1 MEQTYKIGEAATLLN
16 LKTYVLRFW
25 ETEFPQIAPLRTEK
39 GQRLY
44 RAKDIELLE
53 RIRYLL
59 HEQGL
64 TIDGARKILDSHE
77 AEAFIPTSP
86 IAANM
91 PSPMEPHKHSP
102 DHAASWPPHH
112 SAPSPKALPSDT
124 TQAYSPGSPGSPDA
138 PDSPDSLSSP
148 DSPSSP
154 CIPDARGTS
163 DKRTTGEAWHGTPQ
177 GTQPVSL
184 KSGVLGHAPQNS
196 PESDSGFSH
205 APLAPLGQPK
215 ANQTDGQVANHTA
228 STASASSES
237 LRPSGAALQTLI
249 TDLEEVATILRC
261 DATQGSF
268 IQ

>member
-86 IAANM
+86 TAASM
-91 PSPMEPHKHSP
+91 PSPMEPHKLSP
-102 DHAASWPPHH
+102 DHAAPSSPHH
-112 SAPSPKALPSDT
+112 SAPSPNALSLDT
-124 TQAYSPGSPGSPDA
+124 TQAYSPNSPGSPDSLDSS
-138 PDSPDSLSSP
+138 DSP
-148 DSPSSP
+148 
-154 CIPDARGTS
+154 ATR
-163 DKRTTGEAWHGTPQ
+163 GEARQDTPQ
-177 GTQPVSL
+177 GSQPASME
-184 KSGVLGHAPQNS
+184 SGALGHDSKNS
-196 PESDSGFSH
+196 PESNSVFSH
-205 APLAPLGQPK
+205 APPTPPGHK
-215 ANQTDGQVANHTA
+215 TNQTESQASSHTA
-228 STASASSES
+228 SMASAPSES
-237 LRPSGAALQTLI
+237 LRPSATALQTLI

>member
-86 IAANM
+86 VAAAM
-91 PSPMEPHKHSP
+91 PSPMDPLKNSPNQPATSPSP
-102 DHAASWPPHH
+102 DH
-112 SAPSPKALPSDT
+112 SAPSPSALSLSDT
-124 TQAYSPGSPGSPDA
+124 KTHSSDSSGSLGLSGTSGTGDEKVTDETMQGVSQKTLLGTSQDTRQNA
-138 PDSPDSLSSP
+138 LQGGISGHLSS
-148 DSPSSP
+148 D
-154 CIPDARGTS
+154 
-163 DKRTTGEAWHGTPQ
+163 
-177 GTQPVSL
+177 
-184 KSGVLGHAPQNS
+184 S
-196 PESDSGFSH
+196 PESDSGFSQDT
-205 APLAPLGQPK
+205 LTQTGQGQSNQT
-215 ANQTDGQVANHTA
+215 ANQSPESHTGSQA
-228 STASASSES
+228 SEPSAP
-237 LRPSGAALQTLI
+237 LRPSGVALQTLI
-249 TDLEEVATILRC
+249 TDLEEVAAILRR
-261 DATQGSF
+261 DTTQGSF

>member
-86 IAANM
+86 TAANM
-91 PSPMEPHKHSP
+91 PSPMEPHKNST
-102 DHAASWPPHH
+102 DHAASPSPHH
-112 SAPSPKALPSDT
+112 YAPSPNAL
-124 TQAYSPGSPGSPDA
+124 
-138 PDSPDSLSSP
+138 SLDNTKTSS
-148 DSPSSP
+148 SGAS
-154 CIPDARGTS
+154 GTS
-163 DKRTTGEAWHGTPQ
+163 DETTTGETRHGTPQ
-177 GTQPVSL
+177 GTQQKKL
-184 KSGVLGHAPQNS
+184 QDKDSGHIANDS
-196 PESDSGFSH
+196 PESDSFSSH
-205 APLAPLGQPK
+205 APFAPTGQAKPNQTADQTTNQSSASHTAPK
-215 ANQTDGQVANHTA
+215 A
-228 STASASSES
+228 STPSEP

-249 TDLEEVATILRC
+249 IDLEEVATILRR
-261 DATQGSF
+261 DTTQGSF